1 MNDMLMYRERECA
14 VADACIASCQR
25 HLWYITPQ
33 LLPMILCDDGTEP
46 EMRESVAKRLLSIPR
61 HLNIQPGKP
70 TFPHIEVVGNQ
81 FHISK
86 TMLNEKSWLL
96 FNLLK
101 FSDEDMKW
109 LDQPHTEW
117 EAYPGYTKLFN
128 FVNNMKVVND
138 IAERGIKLISD
149 FANKCTDEQQRQS
162 LLQVVEFHRNEF
174 KDYTKK
180 TLRNIN
186 C

>member
-1 MNDMLMYRERECA
+1 
-14 VADACIASCQR
+14 
-25 HLWYITPQ
+25 
-33 LLPMILCDDGTEP
+33 MI
-46 EMRESVAKRLLSIPR
+46 
-61 HLNIQPGKP
+61 
-70 TFPHIEVVGNQ
+70 
-81 FHISK
+81 
-86 TMLNEKSWLL
+86 
-96 FNLLK
+96 
-101 FSDEDMKW
+101 
-109 LDQPHTEW
+109 DQPHTEW